1 MTKRSSAKANIVDNY
16 NDHFQ
21 VALISNL
28 FYYNSME
35 NIDTHIRRLWLTYK
49 AYYMASVRD
58 KSIEPSDLAT
68 KATKDYMDY
77 LAEQINNNGYNWDP
91 IGAIENQIRILV
103 GFVECYDRPVKRD
116 KFTNKTRWS
125 L

>member
-1 MTKRSSAKANIVDNY
+1 MK
-16 NDHFQ
+16 
-21 VALISNL
+21 
-28 FYYNSME
+28 
-35 NIDTHIRRLWLTYK
+35 RLWLTYK

-58 KSIEPSDLAT
+58 KSIEPSALAT
-68 KATKDYMDY
+68 KSTKEYMDY
-77 LAEQINNNGYNWDP
+77 LVEQINNNGYNWDP

-116 KFTNKTRWS
+116 KITNKTRWS